1 MNSAW
6 HYHSH
11 HELRPALPC
20 GQQHSP
26 LAAATRSVL
35 CHKAASVVR
44 GLMSKPRAPR
54 TSVHAAPCCGY
65 SNHFLVRRSRVGPS
79 ETLQI
84 GEKIE
89 PGLPTTR
96 VGTTS
101 MRTGVPD
108 VHAKPPDVICFEEL
122 GPAAAALRLVSD
134 RHPCSRCG
142 IGDPPERHFAVQAV
156 GRSRFCAR
164 KAGGRNRIPRGS
176 LMVRKHK
183 DSADPTAILARIGGA
198 HRLHGEGVCIRN
210 RGRVGWPC
218 CHR

>member
-11 HELRPALPC
+11 HELRPGLPC
-20 GQQHSP
+20 GQQRSP
-26 LAAATRSVL
+26 LAAATRSML

-54 TSVHAAPCCGY
+54 TSVHAAPCCGIRTIFW
-65 SNHFLVRRSRVGPS
+65 STDQGAVRREPYRSAKKSSRGCRPRAS
-79 ETLQI
+79 AQPPHETI
-84 GEKIE
+84 
-89 PGLPTTR
+89 
-96 VGTTS
+96 

-108 VHAKPPDVICFEEL
+108 VHAKPQDVICFEEL

-176 LMVRKHK
+176 
-183 DSADPTAILARIGGA
+183 
-198 HRLHGEGVCIRN
+198 
-210 RGRVGWPC
+210 
-218 CHR
+218 